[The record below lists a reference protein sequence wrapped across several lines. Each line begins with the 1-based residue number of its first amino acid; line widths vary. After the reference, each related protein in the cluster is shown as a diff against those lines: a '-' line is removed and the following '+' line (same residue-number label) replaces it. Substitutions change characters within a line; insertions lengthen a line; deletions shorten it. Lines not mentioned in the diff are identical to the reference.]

1 VTGWRKWFRDR
12 DLVIDLSLTVV
23 AVTAIVAS
31 FGTLSA
37 LATHVGWQGRTAW
50 LLPCCIDA
58 LALGAGRVWLSGQAT
73 AEARQYARRVSL
85 SALAVSVVGND
96 IGHIVSME
104 KVTLVK
110 VLLAV
115 AVGAVP
121 PIALGAV
128 GHLATLVALRKPEPV
143 AEVETTPELLE
154 TAEPEPEPQPEP
166 EPEAPP
172 KPRRRRSGVRKQD
185 VAWVFWVQERANGR
199 MPSGADLAREADADP
214 TSGCQWRR
222 DWRAAEMTTEET
234 KATLSLVTT

>member
-1 VTGWRKWFRDR
+1 MRKWFQDR
-12 DLVIDLSLTVV
+12 DLVIVLSLAVV

-37 LATHVGWQGRTAW
+37 LATHVGWQGHTAW

-58 LALGAGRVWLSGQAT
+58 LALGAGRVWLSEQAT

-104 KVTLVK
+104 KVTV
-110 VLLAV
+110 VGVILAI

-143 AEVETTPELLE
+143 AEVVETVPEVLE
-154 TAEPEPEPQPEP
+154 TAEADSKPEP
-166 EPEAPP
+166 AP
-172 KPRRRRSGVRKQD
+172 KKRRTSRRGKRD
-185 VAWVFWVQERANGR
+185 AARRYWDQERALDR
-199 MPSGADLAREADADP
+199 TPSGAELARVAGADP
-214 TSGCQWRR
+214 TMGCKWRR
-222 DWRAAEMTTEET
+222 EWIEESAETVSEIP
-234 KATLSLVTT
+234 ASLSLVTT